1 MELREFAKEI
11 KTKVDRKTL
20 TPTNMKKPFIKSK
33 ANKVENLKKAFRI
46 LNGCGGNKGT
56 KCGVEVYYMPADSKL
71 QEINA

>member
-1 MELREFAKEI
+1 MEPKTSRKETR
-11 KTKVDRKTL
+11 TKVDQKTL
-20 TPTNMKKPFIKSK
+20 TPTNMKKPSIKSR

-71 QEINA
+71 QEIKA

>member
-1 MELREFAKEI
+1 LELREFAKEI

>member
-1 MELREFAKEI
+1 M
-11 KTKVDRKTL
+11 DQKTL
-20 TPTNMKKPFIKSK
+20 TPTYMKKPFIKSK
-33 ANKVENLKKAFRI
+33 AKNIANLKKSFRI